1 MYDRIV
7 LNINE
12 GSNSLPS
19 ILNFNETTALTAS
32 NASTINNASI
42 RTSNKE
48 TILNRM
54 AGSIGDR
61 YNEFSVDFVSS
72 NILTKTIKYTKN
84 VQDLYNLI
92 TNDDFISVSKT
103 KLLNTFKIFE
113 FDDYSYQAMSVGN
126 YDFYPKLFVKIG
138 DTEFKV
144 AAIATAVIK
153 SYTLKKA
160 WLLFDADVF
169 TVLHKTL
176 PGANI
181 TYKIL
186 IDFTYKYFYDEIT
199 GKSFKYQNVSNGQNI
214 QALFRNATNVSPY
227 FDRYYSDTTT
237 ATRVV
242 NSQSNY
248 FKLALLDLFKDRE
261 NNTVISDILNNSL
274 NIYKTV
280 ADSTSTA
287 VTKKLTADQIQ
298 DEFYNNVYNLRLT
311 YIEDSNEL
319 QKCLMSAAYEVY
331 NFSRE
336 SEFST
341 YFGRR
346 IITKKIYTGYSEVYP
361 IPADMIHY
369 LFSYDSAFTP
379 TVANMHNAL
388 FAKKLYQ
395 WDYSFKNVYT
405 FEYDNVNYVEVYM
418 PFSEEY
424 VKCDSTI
431 INTAKNL
438 SADNISTLNSN
449 VHSLQLSNDY
459 RSPFDPTLNGQVEY
473 TYDAQTINSKYILPV
488 YGVDSNIRSLMS
500 ANTDYISI
508 VTDNQITGFTIDDV
522 HLASVY
528 NKYFDIKS
536 VKENSV
542 IAATNN
548 VINSSD
554 VINAFTNAGFRNNSK
569 IPTLTKTMLCNIRKQ
584 HETLCYN
591 ILRLVSSSD
600 LADLKSEQ
608 RNMKSLSIGADEYP
622 LCILIYAGENSTL
635 EDIEYNIYYK
645 SGNQYAKFSVPQKPV
660 ADTGGVY
667 VIPYDVSPSTTDI
680 KIKTISVKNKLC
692 NYKIIY

>member
-19 ILNFNETTALTAS
+19 ILNFNETTALAAS

-42 RTSNKE
+42 KTSNKE

-54 AGSIGDR
+54 AGGIGNR

-113 FDDYSYQAMSVGN
+113 FDDYSYQAMSIGN

-138 DTEFKV
+138 NDEFKV

-160 WLLFDADVF
+160 WLLFDTDIF
-169 TVLHKTL
+169 TLLRKTF
-176 PGANI
+176 PTGNI

-280 ADSTSTA
+280 ADSTNTA
-287 VTKKLTADQIQ
+287 VTKKLTTEQIQ
-298 DEFYNNVYNLRLT
+298 NEFYNNVCNLRLT

-319 QKCLMSAAYEVY
+319 QNCLMSAAYEVY
-331 NFSRE
+331 NFSKT
-336 SEFST
+336 SEFNT
-341 YFGRR
+341 YFGKR
-346 IITKKIYTGYSEVYP
+346 IIGKKTYTGYSEVYP

-369 LFSYDSAFTP
+369 LFTYTSAFNP
-379 TVANMHNAL
+379 TVANMHYAL

-395 WDYSFKNVYT
+395 WDYNFKNVYT
-405 FEYDNVNYVEVYM
+405 FEYDNITYVEVYM

-438 SADNISTLNSN
+438 SANNISTLNNN
-449 VHSLQLSNDY
+449 VQSLQLSNDY
-459 RSPFDPTLNGQVEY
+459 RSPFDPTLNGQTKY
-473 TYDAQTINSKYILPV
+473 TQTINSKYILPV

-536 VKENSV
+536 VKENGV

-554 VINAFTNAGFRNNSK
+554 VINEFTNAGFRNNSQ
-569 IPTLTKTMLCNIRKQ
+569 ISSLTKKMLCDIEKQ

-600 LADLKSEQ
+600 LAALKSEP
-608 RNMKSLSIGADEYP
+608 RNKPSISIGTNEYP
-622 LCILIYAGENSTL
+622 LCILIYAGENSNL
-635 EDIEYNIYYK
+635 EDIEYSIYYK
-645 SGNQYAKFSVPQKPV
+645 SGNQYAKLSVPQKPV
-660 ADTGGVY
+660 KGTGGVY